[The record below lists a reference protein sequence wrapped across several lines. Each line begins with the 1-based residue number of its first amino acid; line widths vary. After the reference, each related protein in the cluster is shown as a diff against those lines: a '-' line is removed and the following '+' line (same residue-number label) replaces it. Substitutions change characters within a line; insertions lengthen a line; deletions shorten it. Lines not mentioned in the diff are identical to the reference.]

1 MRVKDQ
7 RKAGAVHHRWAHM
20 LKQGQAVQVIQ
31 EMRRRADTV
40 ADRDSAI
47 REINYFK
54 NNLSRMDYDL
64 YEAKG
69 FPIGSGLVEGS
80 CKFVVGKRFKG
91 SGMRWKRQDNIR
103 VLRVRLEKL
112 NGTLHRYF
120 QPQPQKW
127 LPLSAAA

>member
-1 MRVKDQ
+1 
-7 RKAGAVHHRWAHM
+7 M
-20 LKQGQAVQVIQ
+20 LLDGQALQVTQ

-54 NNLSRMDYDL
+54 NNLSRMDYDT
-64 YEAKG
+64 YRAQG

-91 SGMRWKRQDNIR
+91 SGMRWKRQDNVR
-103 VLRVRLEKL
+103 VLRARVEKL
-112 NGTLHRYF
+112 NGNLHRYF
-120 QPQPQKW
+120 RPQPQKW
-127 LPLSAAA
+127 ISESAVA